1 MLNFFVPLLY
11 IQVSPERL
19 TVRNPKT
26 GSSWSEVPEV
36 AISKAGTL
44 KILAIGAEAR
54 LHSTNAGVQI
64 VNPFA
69 HPRTLLGDFTLGQQ
83 LLRLAVQRAHPH
95 RWWSPKPRAVLHLL
109 GDPLGGFTQVELRA
123 FREMLWGAT
132 ATDVVMWLGTALTD
146 AQLLDG
152 DFPTSGKI
160 VD

>member
-1 MLNFFVPLLY
+1 MLNLLAPLLY

-36 AISKAGTL
+36 AISKARTL

-54 LHSTNAGVQI
+54 LHSATEGVQI
-64 VNPFA
+64 VNPFG
-69 HPRTLLGDFTLGQQ
+69 HPRTMVGDFTAGEA
-83 LLRLAVQRAHPH
+83 LLRLAVQRVHPRH
-95 RWWSPKPRAVLHLL
+95 WWSSKPRVVLHLL

-123 FREMLWGAT
+123 FREMAWGAG
-132 ATDVVMWLGTALTD
+132 AVDVVMWLGAALTD
-146 AQLLDG
+146 VQLLKG
-152 DFPTSGKI
+152 DFPAVGKI